1 MKGKVVDGTEGGYSE
16 GSYKYE
22 AVIFDAY
29 KYEAVIFD
37 AYKYDADSKIDD
49 AITSYP
55 GLQMESRRIFYS
67 KFFNLMKSCYRY

>member
-1 MKGKVVDGTEGGYSE
+1 MKGKVVDGTERGYSE

-29 KYEAVIFD
+29 KYD
-37 AYKYDADSKIDD
+37 AYSKIDD

-55 GLQMESRRIFYS
+55 ALQMESRRIFYS

>member
-1 MKGKVVDGTEGGYSE
+1 MEMEGKVVDGTERGYSE
-16 GSYKYE
+16 GSYKYDE
-22 AVIFDAY
+22 
-29 KYEAVIFD
+29 VIFD

-49 AITSYP
+49 AITGYP

>member
-1 MKGKVVDGTEGGYSE
+1 MEMKGKVVDGTEGGYSE

-29 KYEAVIFD
+29 KYD
-37 AYKYDADSKIDD
+37 TDRKIDN

>member
-1 MKGKVVDGTEGGYSE
+1 MEMKGKAVDGTEGGYSE
-16 GSYKYE
+16 G
-22 AVIFDAY
+22 AY

>member
-1 MKGKVVDGTEGGYSE
+1 MEMKGKVVDGTEGGYSE
-16 GSYKYE
+16 GSC
-22 AVIFDAY
+22 

-37 AYKYDADSKIDD
+37 AYKYDADSELDN

>member
-1 MKGKVVDGTEGGYSE
+1 MEMKGKVVDGTEGGYSE

-29 KYEAVIFD
+29 KYD
-37 AYKYDADSKIDD
+37 TDSKIDD

-55 GLQMESRRIFYS
+55 CLQMESRRIFYS
-67 KFFNLMKSCYRY
+67 KFFNIMKSCYRY